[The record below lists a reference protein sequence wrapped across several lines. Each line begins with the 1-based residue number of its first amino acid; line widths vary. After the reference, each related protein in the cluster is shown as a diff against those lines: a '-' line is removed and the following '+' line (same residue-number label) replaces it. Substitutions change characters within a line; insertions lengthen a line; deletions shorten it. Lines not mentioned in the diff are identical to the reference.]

1 MSREILY
8 IIMISCGI
16 GSVLALGYAQYHL
29 YKAKK
34 YFDKAYKKLNQNKDE
49 TYRRRTV
56 DDL

>member
-8 IIMISCGI
+8 MIMISCGI

-49 TYRRRTV
+49 KT
-56 DDL
+56 DN